1 MNAVELS
8 GLDSK
13 QNNDDIDLA
22 RLGKNPVL
30 KVWDPRRFHEQHF
43 IVF

>member
-1 MNAVELS
+1 MNDLRMTAVELS
-8 GLDSK
+8 ALDSK

-30 KVWDPRRFHEQHF
+30 KV
-43 IVF
+43 

>member
-1 MNAVELS
+1 MGDIHLNAMELS
-8 GLDSK
+8 GLASK

-30 KVWDPRRFHEQHF
+30 KVGRPTRVEK
-43 IVF
+43 